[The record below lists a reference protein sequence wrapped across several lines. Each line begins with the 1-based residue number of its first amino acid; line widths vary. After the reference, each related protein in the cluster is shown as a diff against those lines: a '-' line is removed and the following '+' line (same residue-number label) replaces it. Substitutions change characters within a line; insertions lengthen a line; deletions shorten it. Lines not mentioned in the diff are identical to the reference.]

1 MFYCDKCADE
11 KDWPKTLFRSLGNCE
26 ICGEK
31 TCCTDMP
38 SKMLPLPKTPNPTE
52 EEK

>member
-11 KDWPKTLFRSLGNCE
+11 KDWPKTWFRSLGNCE

-31 TCCTDMP
+31 ARCIDMP
-38 SKMLPLPKTPNPTE
+38 SIMPPLPKTPKPI
-52 EEK
+52 EKE